1 MFITLPLY
9 KTLVNYRK
17 RRGTEEERR
26 ILTLLRDR
34 GFAVIRSPA
43 SGSKRKD
50 PVPDIVAMKDG
61 VILLIEVKSRRNG
74 KQVYVKRDQAE
85 GILEFAHRSGGELF
99 LAVKRPRELRFLKF
113 SELRRTDG
121 GNFVATEDAI
131 RAGLDLDALVR
142 YVESKF
148 SKPLDSFL

>member
-1 MFITLPLY
+1 MY

-34 GFAVIRSPA
+34 GFAVIRAPA

-50 PVPDIVAMKDG
+50 PVPDIVAMKNG

-74 KQVYVKRDQAE
+74 KQVYVMRNQAE
-85 GILEFAHRSGGELF
+85 GILEFAHKSGGEFF
-99 LAVKRPRELRFLKF
+99 LAVKRPRELRFLRF
-113 SELRRTDG
+113 SELRRTNG
-121 GNFVATEDAI
+121 GNFVATEDNI
-131 RAGLDLDALVR
+131 KAGMDLDGLVR

-148 SKPLDSFL
+148 SKPLDSFS